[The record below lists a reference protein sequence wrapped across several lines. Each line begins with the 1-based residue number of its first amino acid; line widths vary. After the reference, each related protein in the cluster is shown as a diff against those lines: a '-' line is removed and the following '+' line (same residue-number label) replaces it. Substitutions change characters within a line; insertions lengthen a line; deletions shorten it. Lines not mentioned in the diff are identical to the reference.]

1 MKRLAYGLVLASMA
15 GGAGSAA
22 VHFYRVRH
30 PVSGRDITVPAQEGP
45 NAMLVSGWK
54 TTPAGRHLASG
65 DMILSGQLSPDG
77 KLLAFTNTGY
87 TGHALHIVDLATEKE
102 IATFPW
108 RNPGVDWPLLL
119 TASASSSRAVRA
131 TRTA

>member
-1 MKRLAYGLVLASMA
+1 MKRLAAFGILVILCA
-15 GGAGSAA
+15 GGVWSA
-22 VHFYRVRH
+22 VENYRVKH
-30 PVSGRDITVPAQEGP
+30 PVTGRDITVPGQNGA
-45 NAMLVSGWK
+45 NALLPSGWK
-54 TTPAGRHLASG
+54 TTPAGRQLASG

-77 KLLAFTNTGY
+77 KLFAFTNTGY
-87 TGHALHIVDLATEKE
+87 TQHALHIVDLATEKE